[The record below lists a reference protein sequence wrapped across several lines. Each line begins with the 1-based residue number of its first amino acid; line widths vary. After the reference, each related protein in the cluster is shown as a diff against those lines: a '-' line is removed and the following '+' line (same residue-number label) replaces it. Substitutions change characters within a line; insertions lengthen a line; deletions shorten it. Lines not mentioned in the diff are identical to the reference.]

1 MGAFQFV
8 DAKNTRQA
16 VNKEPNPYSPA
27 SMADIAS
34 SGRSRL
40 RAVLSFAAGFFG
52 GTALQWVLFWTDSFS
67 TGFPPLGGALLGLLS
82 VLAIHF
88 PGIRSRPA
96 LLLVGAIFGNLN
108 AFWCNRAPLLYRD
121 IPRDV
126 VTSWGFASI
135 AFALTFAF
143 CFVSVRWARRI
154 IWIQLSS
161 RQLME

>member
-1 MGAFQFV
+1 M
-8 DAKNTRQA
+8 NE
-16 VNKEPNPYSPA
+16 EPNPYYPA
-27 SMADIAS
+27 SNADIVPA
-34 SGRSRL
+34 GGSRW
-40 RAVLSFAAGFFG
+40 RAVLSFTTGFFG

-96 LLLVGAIFGNLN
+96 LLLAGAIVGNLN
-108 AFWCNRAPLLYRD
+108 AFWCNKAPLLYWD

-135 AFALTFAF
+135 AFALTFALSF
-143 CFVSVRWARRI
+143 TSVNLTRRTN
-154 IWIQLSS
+154 WFRPSS
-161 RQLME
+161 S